1 MKNVLVSSATL
12 FLLLTIPGVTTGMDS
27 NTFSISADPAGVMAD
42 WEYNTGGTIDFVPN
56 LGGNSAGWGE
66 WFITTVHNNT
76 GNGIHL
82 IEFGFPCC
90 GDETET
96 YGWVIWTGMGGLVA
110 PSGDV
115 TTCDFSG
122 GPFSPVDPSP
132 DTDPPTTYTY
142 IDISSENI
150 IIAAGDYFCFGYDNT
165 GYGGQTNYNG
175 VDTWSWYFSE
185 WASDAEDVRTAILQV
200 KGNYVSSLS
209 TLTWGGIK
217 SLSY

>member
-1 MKNVLVSSATL
+1 
-12 FLLLTIPGVTTGMDS
+12 
-27 NTFSISADPAGVMAD
+27 MAD
-42 WEYNTGGTIDFVPN
+42 WEYNTGGTIDFIPN
-56 LGGNSAGWGE
+56 LGGRNAGWGE

-76 GNGIHL
+76 DNNIHL
-82 IEFGFPCC
+82 VEFGFPCC

-96 YGWVIWTGMGGLVA
+96 YGWVIWTGMGGLNA

-115 TTCDFSG
+115 STSDFHG
-122 GPFSPVDPSP
+122 GPFSPVDTNP

-150 IIAAGDYFCFGYDNT
+150 VITAGDYFCFGYDNT
-165 GYGGQTNYNG
+165 GHGGQTNYNG

-185 WASDAEDVRTAILQV
+185 WAPDAEEIRTAILQV
-200 KGNYVSSLS
+200 KGNYVLSLS

-217 SLSY
+217 SLIY